1 MTDVHQNDDRRKAVL
16 EEKRNVSS
24 KISELSR
31 YIGFGLVAVV
41 YTILTSD
48 SEPVMIMYKGYTFLL
63 LVVAVLGAAT
73 IILDYLQFVGG
84 YLAVDSAL
92 KNVNGGYRYNDK
104 SFCYRV
110 RVVAFWLKQGTAF
123 AGAFTLM
130 IVIALSALHA

>member
-1 MTDVHQNDDRRKAVL
+1 MTDVHQNDDRRNAVL

-48 SEPVMIMYKGYTFLL
+48 SEHVIRIYECYTFLL
-63 LVVAVLGAAT
+63 LLGAALGAAT

-92 KNVNGGYRYNDK
+92 KNVNGGYQYNDK
-104 SFCYRV
+104 SFWYRV

-123 AGAFTLM
+123 VGAFTLM